1 MEVNMFDEKQMTA
14 DDVKKILMLY
24 GNLQRL
30 EVLNQKIQKSSL
42 QSVKT
47 DIIKINKIQDTEKRI
62 TEMGKCIVKVVDE
75 WEENKK
81 NITLCNSTIHNILV
95 ALEKIIVSDK
105 DDANDGGRNGLE

>member
-1 MEVNMFDEKQMTA
+1 MFDEKQMTA

-47 DIIKINKIQDTEKRI
+47 DIIKINKIQDRDKRI
-62 TEMGKCIVKVVDE
+62 EEMGKCIVKVVDE
-75 WEENKK
+75 WDENRQ
-81 NITLCNSTIHNILV
+81 NIALCNTTIHNILM
-95 ALEKIIVSDK
+95 ALEKMVVSDK
-105 DDANDGGRNGLE
+105 DDVSDGGKDGLE